1 MVTTRKPRPTSTIRC
16 HKCSHL
22 VALATTDRLPE
33 EFSVR
38 CANCGYRG
46 FYRTKEIRI
55 ADAEH
60 AHRSDQAA
68 TKAS

>member
-1 MVTTRKPRPTSTIRC
+1 MAIARKPRPASTIRC

-22 VALATTDRLPE
+22 VALATTDRLPD

-46 FYRTKEIRI
+46 FYRAKEIRI

-60 AHRSDQAA
+60 AHRSEQAA

>member
-1 MVTTRKPRPTSTIRC
+1 MATARKARPTSTIRC

-22 VALATTDRLPE
+22 VPLATTDRLPE

-46 FYRTKEIRI
+46 FYRSKEVRLN
-55 ADAEH
+55 DTE
-60 AHRSDQAA
+60 QAA

>member
-1 MVTTRKPRPTSTIRC
+1 MTIVRRPRPTSTVRC

-22 VALATTDRLPE
+22 VDLATTDRLPE

-38 CANCGYRG
+38 CTNCGYRG

>member
-1 MVTTRKPRPTSTIRC
+1 MAIVRKARPTSTIRC

-22 VALATTDRLPE
+22 VALATTDRLPD

-46 FYRTKEIRI
+46 FYRSKDIRI

-60 AHRSDQAA
+60 AHRSEQAA
-68 TKAS
+68 KAS